1 MYCIVGNA
9 LDPDKPA
16 EGWRSVGVDLRMRFL
31 FSSYSLHIL
40 GMTKTRK
47 KKTKLQSLPSLLQ
60 HSTSV
65 CVASLDSRS
74 VTLQQV
80 ADIGNSRLKL
90 DNPKC

>member
-1 MYCIVGNA
+1 
-9 LDPDKPA
+9 
-16 EGWRSVGVDLRMRFL
+16 MRFL

-47 KKTKLQSLPSLLQ
+47 KKNKTAITSALVATL
-60 HSTSV
+60 SV